1 MKKKIKVL
9 SSVKLNLKYKE
20 LKKLKEKVNLQFSIN
35 SKKETLKK
43 IKDSDVY
50 IASAAVNLDKND
62 IGNAKNLKIIFS
74 PSTGT
79 DHIDIE
85 ELKKKKIKLFHI
97 AKERKLLDSFTATSE
112 LVFGLILNLNRKIIL
127 ASNDAKKGKWS
138 REKFSGFQLKGKTF
152 GIIGLGR
159 LGKITAKIANGF
171 DMNVIGFDIKKK
183 LNNVRNVSLKH
194 LFKKSDIISIHIHLN
209 KKTEN
214 YINRKNLSLMKKMQS

>member
-9 SSVKLNLKYKE
+9 SSVKLNLKDKE

-43 IKDSDVY
+43 IKESDVY

-85 ELKKKKIKLFHI
+85 ELKKKK
-97 AKERKLLDSFTATSE
+97 
-112 LVFGLILNLNRKIIL
+112 N
-127 ASNDAKKGKWS
+127 
-138 REKFSGFQLKGKTF
+138 
-152 GIIGLGR
+152 
-159 LGKITAKIANGF
+159 
-171 DMNVIGFDIKKK
+171 
-183 LNNVRNVSLKH
+183 
-194 LFKKSDIISIHIHLN
+194 
-209 KKTEN
+209 
-214 YINRKNLSLMKKMQS
+214 